1 MMYKMKSKLLMA
13 AFVILSVTACTYGQA
28 GNKAPDFSL
37 TGLDGS
43 SISLEE
49 IKGNVIFINFWATW
63 CPPCRQEIPGFIE
76 LYEKYKE
83 DGMVIVGVSLDR
95 GGPDVVKEFMIEYSI
110 SYPMAMA
117 TQELYEAY
125 QPGQYIPTTFVVDRQ
140 GTIRDKHVGYMSK
153 EMMEKIFLELSGD
166 K

>member
-1 MMYKMKSKLLMA
+1 MKHNMKSRMMMA
-13 AFVILSVTACTYGQA
+13 ALVVLTVTACTHGQT

-37 TGLDGS
+37 TDLNGS
-43 SISLEE
+43 TISLEE

-76 LYEKYKE
+76 LYEKYKD
-83 DGMVIVGVSLDR
+83 DGMVIIGISLDR
-95 GGPDVVKEFMIEYSI
+95 GGPNVVNQFMQEFGI

-117 TQELYEAY
+117 TREFYEAY
-125 QPGQYIPTTFVVDRQ
+125 EPGQYIPTTFVIDRL
-140 GTIRDKHVGYMSK
+140 GNLKEKHVGFMPK
-153 EMMEKIFLELSGD
+153 DIMEKLFLELS